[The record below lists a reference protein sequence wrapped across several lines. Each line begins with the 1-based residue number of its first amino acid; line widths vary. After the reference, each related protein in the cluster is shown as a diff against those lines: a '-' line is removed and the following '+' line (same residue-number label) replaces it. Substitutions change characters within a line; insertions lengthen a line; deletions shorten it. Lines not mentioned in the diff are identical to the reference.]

1 MQVLALALVW
11 ELGQQ
16 TTTLPA
22 VRWRQTQPSPH
33 VQHAV
38 LQRPSPALEL
48 ELELELELVLELVLV
63 LALAQRTVAVGQ
75 TRSRHRHPPSP

>member
-1 MQVLALALVW
+1 MALALVW

-48 ELELELELVLELVLV
+48 ELELELVLELVL
-63 LALAQRTVAVGQ
+63 ALVHQVVRELGTAAHCGV
-75 TRSRHRHPPSP
+75 HHPW

>member
-1 MQVLALALVW
+1 MLALALVW

-48 ELELELELVLELVLV
+48 ELELELVLELVLV
-63 LALAQRTVAVGQ
+63 LALAQRTVTVVQ

>member
-48 ELELELELVLELVLV
+48 ELELELVLELVLV
-63 LALAQRTVAVGQ
+63 LALAQRTVAVVQ